1 MPERTCAARTS
12 TDGIARAHGPD
23 AGDGQLRVS
32 EGMIANESPVR
43 SIRTLG
49 STGGGRKRGQ
59 GGDWGTGTIAKAVG
73 NNDAPPTLDWRG
85 TPRLYS
91 GRAMLPQRW
100 YAERV
105 LGELLRLL
113 DHLGGVQGVLLG
125 GGIAWILFEL
135 RSQRARAKEDR
146 EAADRLFRKSSEDA
160 ERLFCEFRGA
170 ADTRAQEDCEA
181 ADNRAREDRESIRV
195 LLREDSDK
203 NSAEHA
209 RLFALLEE
217 VKTNVEVL
225 LDRSNRPGGGGS
237 AD

>member
-1 MPERTCAARTS
+1 
-12 TDGIARAHGPD
+12 
-23 AGDGQLRVS
+23 
-32 EGMIANESPVR
+32 
-43 SIRTLG
+43 
-49 STGGGRKRGQ
+49 
-59 GGDWGTGTIAKAVG
+59 
-73 NNDAPPTLDWRG
+73 
-85 TPRLYS
+85 
-91 GRAMLPQRW
+91 MLPQRW

-146 EAADRLFRKSSEDA
+146 EAAD
-160 ERLFCEFRGA
+160 
-170 ADTRAQEDCEA
+170 
-181 ADNRAREDRESIRV
+181 NRAREDRESIRV

-203 NSAEHA
+203 NGEEHA
-209 RLFALLEE
+209 RLFALLDE
-217 VKTNVEVL
+217 VKTKVEVL